1 MNNDIITFDRTAAE
15 QSINHWSR
23 RKGRAPRSMARELF
37 LLDDVFGL
45 LTEAGAVTCPESV
58 SVIAEEHRVDEAA
71 RVRIVVTDHRQS
83 PAIGVTSD
91 YARAEFDT
99 HGISDQEALATV
111 AQLVGHAND
120 LMGAMRAMKLGQER
134 VACEV
139 DYSDPESLI
148 ALLENRDCK
157 ILDRAAVEAAVTD
170 EPGPLYYGDLGLCDE
185 GGTWENGGA
194 RWANRLEARLA
205 EQGAIKCP

>member
-1 MNNDIITFDRTAAE
+1 MNNDSIIFDRAAAE
-15 QSINHWSR
+15 QAINHWSR
-23 RKGRAPRSMARELF
+23 SHAPEGMARELF

-58 SVIAEEHRVDEAA
+58 SVIAEEHRVDEAC
-71 RVRIVVTDHRQS
+71 RVRIVVTDHRTS

-91 YARAEFDT
+91 HDRNEFDT
-99 HGISDQEALATV
+99 HRISDQEALATV

-120 LMGAMRAMKLGQER
+120 LMGALRALR
-134 VACEV
+134 VGEARIKGEV
-139 DYSDPESLI
+139 DYSDPESLMV
-148 ALLENRDCK
+148 LLENRECE
-157 ILDRAAVEAAVTD
+157 ILDRAAVEAAVAAD
-170 EPGPLYYGDLGLCDE
+170 PGPFLYGDIDLCDD
-185 GGTWENGGA
+185 GGTWENTGA